1 MPRTIVLVT
10 KDVTRKMKPRNGFK
24 PTALEVDELVKP
36 GGLSN
41 PKSGVVPVLVFNTEG
56 GVPEPGTAP
65 HDGAAGFVTVG
76 VEGVGL
82 IVVGVVVGVDG
93 VGANGGVVE
102 DGEAVV
108 DDDEDV
114 G

>member
-1 MPRTIVLVT
+1 MSRVVFLVT
-10 KDVTRKMKPRNGFK
+10 KDITRKMKPIKGLK
-24 PTALEVDELVKP
+24 PAALEVDELVKP

-41 PKSGVVPVLVFNTEG
+41 PKSGVVPVLVFSTV
-56 GVPEPGTAP
+56 GVPEPDTAP
-65 HDGAAGFVTVG
+65 HAGAAGFVTVG
-76 VEGVGL
+76 VDGVGMDA
-82 IVVGVVVGVDG
+82 VGVDG
-93 VGANGGVVE
+93 VGVTGVGVTGVVD